1 MKIKPI
7 KDLRDTNKISKEC
20 HQSDEPIFITRNGY
34 EDLVIMSQ
42 EVFDKNKTKDI
53 STNKQKKRLELDDKQ
68 SNPLGYVKVSA
79 SSLDIKVCDV
89 DHNINKIKEEL
100 VLLNNKGVKV
110 ATFQELGITGYTCG
124 DLFFQN
130 QLLYKVKKGI
140 DELVKFSKDYS
151 ILFVVGAPLEKDN
164 KIYNTGV
171 VIYKGNILGVVAKKN
186 MPTYREYYEDRHFSP
201 CPIENTTIEING
213 KTYPFGNKFIFV
225 DRNYSLLKIGIEL
238 CEDLWVNKSPST
250 DLAKAGANLILNLSA
265 SNEIVGKK
273 EYRRNL
279 VKMTSARLIA
289 GYVYASA
296 GLGESTTDMVFSGHN
311 LIAENGKILAESKL
325 FTNSS
330 IISEIDLELVK
341 SERNLVSTYENDN
354 EDIEYI
360 YFDMPLEIPTLTRT
374 YFTNPFIPSKNV
386 DIDRTND
393 IIKMQSV
400 GLLSR
405 LKAINCKT
413 CVLGLSGGLDS
424 TLALLVILEAYKDG
438 NLDTKNIKIIT
449 MPTDATSG
457 RTFNNVMRLCKILN
471 LDVQEINIKNAVTN
485 HLKDI
490 GHDLSTFDATY
501 ENAQARERTQILM
514 DIANKYNGIVV
525 GTGDL
530 SELALGWC
538 TYNGDQMSMY
548 AVNVSIPK
556 TLVRYLV
563 QGYALEHEELKEV
576 LFDILDTPI
585 SPELVPLKDGKIDQK
600 TEDIIGPYE
609 LHDFFIYYFLR
620 YHFEPKKILFIAE
633 YTFKGKYDKETI
645 NKWLKVFIKRFF
657 TSQFKRSAIPDG
669 VKVGTISLSP
679 RADLRMP
686 SDASYKM
693 FIDEE

>member
-7 KDLRDTNKISKEC
+7 KDLRDTNKISQEC
-20 HQSDEPIFITRNGY
+20 HQSDEPIFVTKNGY

-42 EVFDKNKTKDI
+42 ELFD
-53 STNKQKKRLELDDKQ
+53 KQKKNIKTNKNIKRIDINEKQ
-68 SNPLGYVKVSA
+68 SNPFGYVKVSA
-79 SSLDIKVCDV
+79 STVDIKVCDIKN
-89 DHNINKIKEEL
+89 NINVIKEEITK
-100 VLLNNKGVKV
+100 LNAKEVKIAV
-110 ATFQELGITGYTCG
+110 FQELGITGYTCG
-124 DLFFQN
+124 DLFFQ
-130 QLLYKVKKGI
+130 QKLLNEVKNGI
-140 DELVKFSKDYS
+140 EDLAKFSKDYS
-151 ILFVVGAPLEKDN
+151 MLFVVGAPIEKDN
-164 KIYNTGV
+164 KLYNCAV
-171 VIYKGNILGVVAKKN
+171 VICKGEILAVIAKKN
-186 MPTYREYYEDRHFSP
+186 IPTYREYYEDRHFAP
-201 CPIENTTIEING
+201 CPNENTTIEING
-213 KTYPFGNKFIFV
+213 KTYPFGNKFVFV
-225 DRNYSLLKIGIEL
+225 NKSYALLKVGVEL
-238 CEDLWVNKSPST
+238 CEDLWVNDPPST
-250 DLAKAGANLILNLSA
+250 MLAKAGANVILNLSA

-279 VKMTSARLIA
+279 VKMTSARLISA
-289 GYVYASA
+289 YIYASA
-296 GLGESTTDMVFSGHN
+296 GIGESTTDMVFGGHN

-330 IISEIDLELVK
+330 VISEIDLELIK
-341 SERNLVSTYENDN
+341 SERYLVSTYENDN
-354 EDIEYI
+354 EDIDYI
-360 YFDMPLEIPTLTRT
+360 YFSLPLEIPTLTRT

-386 DIDRTND
+386 DVERTND
-393 IIKMQSV
+393 IIMMQAM

-405 LKAINCKT
+405 LKAINCNT
-413 CVLGLSGGLDS
+413 CILGFSGGLDS
-424 TLALLVILEAYKDG
+424 TLALLVILEAYKKG
-438 NLDTKNIKIIT
+438 NFDTKNIKLVT
-449 MPTDATSG
+449 MPSSGTSD
-457 RTFNNVMRLCKILN
+457 RTFNNVLRMCKILN
-471 LDVQEINIKNAVTN
+471 LNVEEINIAEAVKN

-490 GHDLSTFDATY
+490 GHDQVTYDATY

-514 DIANKYNGIVV
+514 DLANKYNGIVV

-585 SPELVPLKDGKIDQK
+585 SPELMPLKDGKIDQK
-600 TEDIIGPYE
+600 TEDLIGPYE

-620 YHFEPKKILFIAE
+620 YHFEPSKILFIAN
-633 YTFKGKYDKETI
+633 YAFNGKYDKETI
-645 NKWLKVFIKRFF
+645 KKWLKVFIKRFF

-686 SDASYKM
+686 SDASFKI
-693 FIDEE
+693 FLDEN